1 MTQEYYSKF
10 RNSQN
15 NYLTQKLF
23 YERIVDGD
31 YSRVL
36 YTLKDRDFR
45 GYPSF
50 KRLYLECGDPTEYTF
65 ADTYLD
71 GWDHWKLLSGT
82 KWFQKYFKGWR
93 EELRVRKEASYTR
106 QLEEIVAT
114 GGKDRSS
121 AIKTLLER
129 VKKPV
134 EGPSR
139 GRPVHP
145 YREEAKTSVRLSQ
158 AQQTL
163 SDLRRL
169 GLD

>member
-1 MTQEYYSKF
+1 MTPENKF

-15 NYLTQKLF
+15 NLLTQKLF
-23 YERIVDGD
+23 YERTRASDR
-31 YSRVL
+31 SRVL
-36 YTLKDRDFR
+36 YTLKERDHK
-45 GYPSF
+45 GYPSL
-50 KRLYLECGDPTEYTF
+50 KRLYLETGDPTEYLF
-65 ADTYLD
+65 ATTYLD
-71 GWDHWKLLSGT
+71 GWEHWKLLSQA

-93 EELRVRKEASYTR
+93 EELRVRKEASYTH
-106 QLEEIVAT
+106 QLEEIVAS

-121 AIKTLLER
+121 AIKTLLDR
-129 VKKPV
+129 VKKPA
-134 EGPSR
+134 EAPNR

-163 SDLRRL
+163 SDLKRL